1 MDGSRLRAAWVCAC
15 VRVARK
21 SVHVKSAAPLI
32 GHFYLSAP
40 VCTGER
46 LAFYGLLCV
55 IENTKG
61 SVTSCHVSSCLL

>member
-1 MDGSRLRAAWVCAC
+1 MEGSRLLAGVGAC
-15 VRVARK
+15 VRAC
-21 SVHVKSAAPLI
+21 VHVKSAAPLE
-32 GHFYLSAP
+32 GHFSLPAP